1 MRSILITFII
11 LFCMSSCSIS
21 EGINNIIPTNSTDI
35 PYFMDDFS
43 DHMNGWNLADQEN
56 GVVQF
61 DGDALRMV
69 IKNPTTEL
77 WSTPGLSIKNSS
89 INVDAQMVGGP
100 ENNYYGIMCRYL
112 DASNYYAFLISSDGY
127 YAVTKTIKG
136 VRTVISSDSFE
147 PSTYILKGEENNH
160 IRADCNGPVLTM
172 YANWE
177 KLIEVSD
184 LDLSYGDVGLI
195 TGTLTE
201 PGTDIKYDNFIV
213 IKTD

>member
-1 MRSILITFII
+1 
-11 LFCMSSCSIS
+11 MSSCSMP
-21 EGINNIIPTNSTDI
+21 EGIKNIIPTNSTVI

-43 DHMNGWNLADQEN
+43 DHMNGWNLTDQEN

-89 INVDAQMVGGP
+89 INVEAQMVGGP

-112 DASNYYAFLISSDGY
+112 DSSNYYAFLISSDGY

-177 KLIEVSD
+177 KLTEVSD